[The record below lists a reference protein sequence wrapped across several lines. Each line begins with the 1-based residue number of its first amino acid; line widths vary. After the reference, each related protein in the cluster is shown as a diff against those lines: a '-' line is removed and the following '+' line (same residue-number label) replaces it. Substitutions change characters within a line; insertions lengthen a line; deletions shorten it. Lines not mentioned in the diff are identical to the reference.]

1 MSDTF
6 ISERICHRHGVQER
20 QRAGR
25 NSRVYPALPEEERN
39 SGGTGLCTCVH
50 RYQERRTGIFKL
62 EQKRK
67 STIYTYSA
75 GELLRIEGEFH
86 GSEFVKKQ
94 TGVDNVC
101 ERAALRACAG
111 KGKLLQEKQAEHGMT
126 LAIAKENGVYRLM
139 ENKIYII
146 GMGPGREDMMTNEAI
161 YALEMADVIIGY
173 TTYVRLLGERFAD
186 KEIRS
191 TPMKQEVERCRLC
204 YEEAAKG
211 KKWH

>member
-20 QRAGR
+20 QRARR

-67 STIYTYSA
+67 RTILYLFCRGTS
-75 GELLRIEGEFH
+75 EDRFH

-126 LAIAKENGVYRLM
+126 LAIAK
-139 ENKIYII
+139 
-146 GMGPGREDMMTNEAI
+146 REWSVSFD
-161 YALEMADVIIGY
+161 
-173 TTYVRLLGERFAD
+173 GE
-186 KEIRS
+186 
-191 TPMKQEVERCRLC
+191 
-204 YEEAAKG
+204 
-211 KKWH
+211 